1 MIMHIFFLV
10 FSMPRRGSILDSRSD
25 RSTSS
30 KSFQKDI
37 KKKEEKIK
45 KKDDFI
51 FKMKRQMDSMKE
63 YLMNNLG
70 YHGGTSNIDQG
81 MPALM
86 APSMSPP
93 MAPQIMTPMGP
104 TSPPIYRSSP
114 QPLYPD
120 SSYVD
125 PQYHGSSPQ
134 QAP

>member
-81 MPALM
+81 IPAPM

-104 TSPPIYRSSP
+104 TSPPIYRPLP
-114 QPLYPD
+114 QPLYLD

>member
-1 MIMHIFFLV
+1 MHIFFLI
-10 FSMPRRGSILDSRSD
+10 FSMPRRGSILDFRSD
-25 RSTSS
+25 MSTSF
-30 KSFQKDI
+30 KSFQKEI
-37 KKKEEKIK
+37 KKKEEEIK

-51 FKMKRQMDSMKE
+51 FEMKRHMDSMKE

-70 YHGGTSNIDQG
+70 YHGGTSHIDQG
-81 MPALM
+81 MPAPM
-86 APSMSPP
+86 ALSMPLP

-104 TSPPIYRSSP
+104 TSPPIYRPSP

-125 PQYHGSSPQ
+125 PQYHGSFPQ